1 MTLNDLKVNEQITEL
16 HRASSRL
23 DYLMREGKEFELFLE
38 LRAIEKAAETAMYR
52 LNDLKRGVK

>member
-1 MTLNDLKVNEQITEL
+1 VTINDIAVNEQVREV

-38 LRAIEKAAETAMYR
+38 LRAIEQAAETAMYR
-52 LNDLKRGVK
+52 LNDLKRGIK

>member
-1 MTLNDLKVNEQITEL
+1 MTINDIAVNEQVREV

-38 LRAIEKAAETAMYR
+38 LRAIEQAAETAMYR
-52 LNDLKRGVK
+52 LNDLKRGIK